1 MVRKPK
7 KGWRGEGEGERE
19 SLYRKRR
26 QMEFWEASLN
36 SAEKHGGVGGEFY
49 TIDTRTKGLFF
60 FNRSFCL

>member
-36 SAEKHGGVGGEFY
+36 SAEKHGGLVENF
-49 TIDTRTKGLFF
+49 IL
-60 FNRSFCL
+60 